1 MDIAA
6 EIIGICPLR
15 TKLLAFALSS
25 FDCGIA
31 GAM

>member
-25 FDCGIA
+25 FYCGIA